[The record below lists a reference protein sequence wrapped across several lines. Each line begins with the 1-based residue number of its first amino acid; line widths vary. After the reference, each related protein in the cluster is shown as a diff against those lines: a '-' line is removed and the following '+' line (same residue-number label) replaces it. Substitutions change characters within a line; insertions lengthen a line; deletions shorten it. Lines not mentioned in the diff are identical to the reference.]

1 MTDLSEFIAAVEA
14 VSAPGPN
21 PGGAGRPS
29 KRLRNDCRKL
39 RAGRAAARIEVRWLP
54 VEALRPDDRNAR
66 VHSDQ
71 QVARIADSIAAFGF
85 NVPVLVDENGGVIAG
100 HGRALA
106 ARRLGL
112 EEVPTIALD
121 HLDEAQRRA
130 FMIADNRLGELA
142 SWDEARLCLE
152 LEGLKSLDLDF
163 ALSAT
168 GFELSEI
175 NLRIKS
181 GGGRASSVDA
191 AAGRVGRPPGRS
203 PGGARLQGP
212 PAARAGDAW
221 NLGPHRL
228 ICGDDSDAGAFLAI
242 DAAIRRWQ
250 AATGQSASLHPTGET
265 FASIARA
272 RRRANSGNAGG
283 AVE

>member
-1 MTDLSEFIAAVEA
+1 MTDPSEFMAPVDA
-14 VSAPGPN
+14 VS
-21 PGGAGRPS
+21 GGAGRPS
-29 KRLRNDCRKL
+29 KR
-39 RAGRAAARIEVRWLP
+39 RIEVRWLP

-66 VHSDQ
+66 VHVPR

-112 EEVPTIALD
+112 KEVPTIALD

-142 SWDEARLCLE
+142 SWDEARLGLE
-152 LEGLKSLDLDF
+152 LEGLKTLDLDF
-163 ALSAT
+163 ALSAI

-175 NLRIKS
+175 DLRIGAADAVDSPSKDGRPS
-181 GGGRASSVDA
+181 GRPM
-191 AAGRVGRPPGRS
+191 GRVGRPPSRS
-203 PGGARLQGP
+203 PRGARQQGP

-221 NLGPHRL
+221 SLGPHRL

-250 AATGQSASLHPTGET
+250 AAAGQSAKLHPTGET

-272 RRRANSGNAGG
+272 RRRPLSRRERGRGEGVDAGR
-283 AVE
+283 ERR